1 LILGIHGSREVIDA
15 QGREPVETKD
25 NGVAD
30 VAPSLA
36 EAEAVRVWTEH
47 RLRALRRAAF
57 LGNGYDPD
65 AFDTAL
71 LTHRAAAWC
80 ATAARQRP
88 GPHPAPMA

>member
-1 LILGIHGSREVIDA
+1 MERSDDRG
-15 QGREPVETKD
+15 
-25 NGVAD
+25 AD
-30 VAPSLA
+30 PAPGLA

-57 LGNGYDPD
+57 LGRGYDSD

-80 ATAARQRP
+80 AAAARQRP
-88 GPHPAPMA
+88 G